1 MAQTF
6 GILGF
11 FFGLLAIFFAS
22 EVMRRASA
30 HQAELTLALHKARQQ
45 VQKLENRMARVE
57 RLTEGVKL
65 QKKRQGE
72 TIKALAKKGEKGE
85 KDAQG
90 RDHEHFTPSEY
101 KTRKTG

>member
-22 EVMRRASA
+22 EVMRRASV

-45 VQKLENRMARVE
+45 VQKLETRMARVE
-57 RLTEGVKL
+57 GLTEGVKL

-72 TIKALAKKGEKGE
+72 TITALAKKGE

-90 RDHEHFTPSEY
+90 RDHDHFTPSEY
-101 KTRKTG
+101 KARKTG

>member
-1 MAQTF
+1 MGQTF

-45 VQKLENRMARVE
+45 VLKLENRVTRVE

-72 TIKALAKKGEKGE
+72 TITALAKKSE

-101 KTRKTG
+101 KNRKTG